1 MQSMNRRHFL
11 KSASAG
17 LVAAQTGLSWVAA
30 EKTQELL
37 PQKVVD
43 THTHFYDPSRPEGVP
58 WPPKNSSLYRTVL
71 PKDFV
76 ALKKYQPVN
85 ATVVVEAS
93 KLVEDNQWILDVAKD
108 NPVIIGFVGRLTP
121 GDPQFRQQLK
131 RFAKNPI
138 YKGIRVNHNLVE
150 PGLSQPRFIDDL
162 KFMADKGL
170 QVDLNGGPVTLDA
183 ARKVAQQVPDLR
195 IVVDHIGNVVI
206 KGDEI
211 DPEWRRY
218 MEALA
223 DQKQVFIKVSA
234 LVEGASRHRP
244 NNVPADVNY
253 YRPTLDVIWNQIGVD
268 RMIFGSNW
276 PVSERAADYV
286 TLQKILVDYLQ
297 DKGQAALDKVFWQN
311 SKVAYRWDKYPG
323 E

>member
-1 MQSMNRRHFL
+1 MHHMNRRHFL
-11 KSASAG
+11 KSTAAG
-17 LVAAQTGLSWVAA
+17 IVAAQTSLSWAA
-30 EKTQELL
+30 EKNKVML
-37 PQKVVD
+37 PAKVVD
-43 THTHFYDPSRPEGVP
+43 THTHFYDPTRPEGVP

-76 ALKKYQPVN
+76 ALPKYQPVN

-93 KLVEDNQWILDVAKD
+93 KLVEDNQWILDLAKD

-138 YKGIRVNHNLVE
+138 YKGIRVNYNLIE
-150 PGLSQPRFIDDL
+150 PGLSQPKFVDDL
-162 KFMADKGL
+162 KLMADKGL

-183 ARKVAQQVPDLR
+183 ARKVSKLVPDLR

-211 DPEWRRY
+211 DPEWQRY
-218 MEALA
+218 MEALS

-244 NNVPADVNY
+244 NDVPAEVDY
-253 YRPTLDVIWNQIGVD
+253 YRPTLDVIWKQIGVD

-276 PVSERAADYV
+276 PVAERAADYV

>member
-17 LVAAQTGLSWVAA
+17 LVAAQTGLSWAAA

-43 THTHFYDPSRPEGVP
+43 THTHFYDTSRPEGVP

-253 YRPTLDVIWNQIGVD
+253 YRPTLDVIWNQIGID

>member
-17 LVAAQTGLSWVAA
+17 LVAAQTTLSWAAA

-71 PKDFV
+71 PEDFV

-131 RFAKNPI
+131 RFAM
-138 YKGIRVNHNLVE
+138 NHILEQFVE
-150 PGLSQPRFIDDL
+150 
-162 KFMADKGL
+162 
-170 QVDLNGGPVTLDA
+170 
-183 ARKVAQQVPDLR
+183 
-195 IVVDHIGNVVI
+195 
-206 KGDEI
+206 
-211 DPEWRRY
+211 
-218 MEALA
+218 
-223 DQKQVFIKVSA
+223 
-234 LVEGASRHRP
+234 
-244 NNVPADVNY
+244 
-253 YRPTLDVIWNQIGVD
+253 
-268 RMIFGSNW
+268 
-276 PVSERAADYV
+276 
-286 TLQKILVDYLQ
+286 
-297 DKGQAALDKVFWQN
+297 
-311 SKVAYRWDKYPG
+311 
-323 E
+323 

>member
-17 LVAAQTGLSWVAA
+17 IVAAQTTLSWAAA
-30 EKTQELL
+30 EKSQELR

-58 WPPKNSSLYRTVL
+58 WPPKKSSLYRTVL

-183 ARKVAQQVPDLR
+183 ARKVAQRVPDLR
-195 IVVDHIGNVVI
+195 IVVDHIGNIVI

-244 NNVPADVNY
+244 NDVPSNVDY
-253 YRPTLDVIWNQIGVD
+253 YRPTVDVIWNQIGVD

>member
-1 MQSMNRRHFL
+1 MEAINRRTFL

-17 LVAAQTGLSWVAA
+17 VVAAQSAISLSAG
-30 EKTQELL
+30 KKSSIKL
-37 PQKVVD
+37 PAKVVD
-43 THTHFYDPSRPEGVP
+43 THTHFYDPTRPEGVP
-58 WPPKNSSLYRTVL
+58 WPSEGSSLYRTVL

-93 KLVEDNQWILDVAKD
+93 KLVDDNQWILDLVKE

-121 GDPQFRQQLK
+121 GEAMFRTHLK
-131 RFAKNPI
+131 RFSKNPI
-138 YKGIRVNHNLVE
+138 FKGIRVNHQLIQS
-150 PGLSQPRFIDDL
+150 GLSQPRFVDDL
-162 KFMADKGL
+162 KMLADMGL
-170 QVDLNGGPVTLDA
+170 QVDLNGPPATLES
-183 ARKVAQQVPDLR
+183 ARRVAKLVPDLR

-211 DPEWRRY
+211 DPKWKQA
-218 MEALA
+218 MESLS
-223 DQKQVFIKVSA
+223 DQKQVYIKISA
-234 LVEGASRHRP
+234 LVEGASRHQL
-244 NNVPADVNY
+244 NNVPSDVAY

-297 DKGQAALDKVFWQN
+297 NKGQSALDKVFWKN
-311 SKVAYRWDKYPG
+311 SKLAYQWDRYPG

>member
-1 MQSMNRRHFL
+1 MHSMDRRTFL
-11 KSASAG
+11 KTASASLA
-17 LVAAQTGLSWVAA
+17 AAQAGISLAA
-30 EKTQELL
+30 DKPADVKL
-37 PQKVVD
+37 PAKVVD
-43 THTHFYDPSRPEGVP
+43 THTHFYDPTRPEGVP
-58 WPPKNSSLYRTVL
+58 WPGKGSSLYRTVL

-93 KLVEDNQWILDVAKD
+93 KLVEDNQWILDLVQE

-121 GDPQFRQQLK
+121 GEPMFRKHLK

-138 YKGIRVNHNLVE
+138 YKGIRVNYNLLE
-150 PGLSQPRFIDDL
+150 PGLGSDQFIDDL
-162 KFMADKGL
+162 KLMADMGL
-170 QVDLNGGPVTLDA
+170 QVDLNGGPVTLDG
-183 ARKVAQQVPDLR
+183 ARRLSEKVPDLR

-211 DPEWRRY
+211 DPEWKRY

-223 DQKQVFIKVSA
+223 DRKQVFIKVSA
-234 LVEGASRHRP
+234 LVEGASRFRP
-244 NNVPADVNY
+244 DNVPADVNF
-253 YRPTLDVIWNQIGVD
+253 YRPTLDVIWKQIGVD

-276 PVSERAADYV
+276 PVSERAADYY

-297 DKGQAALDKVFWQN
+297 DKGQSALDKVFWKN
-311 SKVAYRWDKYPG
+311 SKLAYRWEKYPG

>member
-17 LVAAQTGLSWVAA
+17 LVAAQTTLSWAAA

-71 PKDFV
+71 PEDFV

-183 ARKVAQQVPDLR
+183 ARKVAQHVPDLR

-211 DPEWRRY
+211 DPDWRRY

-244 NNVPADVNY
+244 NDVPADVDY

>member
-1 MQSMNRRHFL
+1 MHYIDRRTFL
-11 KSASAG
+11 KTASTG
-17 LVAAQTGLSWVAA
+17 IIAAQTGISFSA
-30 EKTQELL
+30 EKEARVLL
-37 PQKVVD
+37 PAKVVD

-58 WPPKNSSLYRTVL
+58 WPTKGSSLYRTVL

-76 ALKKYQPVN
+76 ELKKYQPVN
-85 ATVVVEAS
+85 ATVIVEAS
-93 KLVEDNQWILDVAKD
+93 KLVEDNQWILDLVKD

-121 GDPQFRQQLK
+121 GEDMFRTHLK

-138 YKGIRVNHNLVE
+138 YKGIRINYDLLQK
-150 PGLSQPRFIDDL
+150 GLTQKQFIDDMKL
-162 KFMADKGL
+162 MADMGL
-170 QVDLNGGPVTLDA
+170 QVDLNGGPVTLDGARRLA
-183 ARKVAQQVPDLR
+183 AQVPDLR

-211 DPEWRRY
+211 DPQWKNY

-223 DQKQVFIKVSA
+223 DQKQVFIKISA
-234 LVEGASRHRP
+234 LVEGAARHQP
-244 NNVPADVNY
+244 DNVPSEVTY

-297 DKGQAALDKVFWQN
+297 DKGQGALDKVFWEN
-311 SKVAYRWDKYPG
+311 SKLAYRWDKYPG

>member
-1 MQSMNRRHFL
+1 MQHLNRRDFL
-11 KSASAG
+11 KSTSAG
-17 LVAAQTGLSWVAA
+17 IVAAQAGLGWAA
-30 EKTQELL
+30 AASSRELL
-37 PQKVVD
+37 PAKVVD

-58 WPPKNSSLYRTVL
+58 WPPKKSSLYRTVL
-71 PKDFV
+71 PKDFL

-138 YKGIRVNHNLVE
+138 YKGIRVNYNLIE
-150 PGLSQPRFIDDL
+150 PGLAQSRFMDDL

-183 ARKVAQQVPDLR
+183 ARKVAAQVPDLR

-211 DPEWRRY
+211 DPDWQRY
-218 MEALA
+218 MEALS

-234 LVEGASRHRP
+234 LVEGAARHRP
-244 NNVPADVNY
+244 QDVPANVDY
-253 YRPTLDVIWNQIGVD
+253 YRPTLDVIWKQIGVD

-276 PVSERAADYV
+276 PVAERAADYV

-311 SKVAYRWDKYPG
+311 SKIAYRWEKYPG

>member
-17 LVAAQTGLSWVAA
+17 LVAAQTTLSWAAA

-71 PKDFV
+71 PEDFV

-211 DPEWRRY
+211 DPDWRRY

-244 NNVPADVNY
+244 NDVPVDVDY

>member
-1 MQSMNRRHFL
+1 MSSLNRRSFL
-11 KSASAG
+11 KTASAG
-17 LVAAQTGLSWVAA
+17 FLASQLNLNGSKAADS
-30 EKTQELL
+30 KPLL
-37 PQKVVD
+37 PARVVD

-58 WPPKNSSLYRTVL
+58 WPRKGSSLYRTVL

-76 ALKKYQPVN
+76 ELKKYQPVN

-93 KLVEDNQWILDVAKD
+93 KLVEDNQWILDQAKD

-121 GDPQFRQQLK
+121 GEPDFRKHLK
-131 RFAKNPI
+131 RFSKNPL
-138 YKGIRVNHNLVE
+138 YKGIRINYDLLDL
-150 PGLSQPRFIDDL
+150 GLKQKQFMDDL
-162 KFMADKGL
+162 KLMADQGL
-170 QVDLNGGPVTLDA
+170 QVDLNGGPVTLNG
-183 ARKVAQQVPDLR
+183 ARLLAEQVPDLR
-195 IVVDHIGNVVI
+195 IVVDHIGNVAI

-211 DPEWRRY
+211 DLRWREY
-218 MEALA
+218 MESLA
-223 DQKQVFIKVSA
+223 DQKQVFIKISA
-234 LVEGASRHRP
+234 LVEGAARHRP
-244 NNVPADVNY
+244 DAVPADVEY
-253 YRPTLDVIWNQIGVD
+253 YRPTLDVIWKNIGVD

-311 SKVAYRWDKYPG
+311 SKLAYRWDRYPG

>member
-17 LVAAQTGLSWVAA
+17 LVAAQTGLSWAAA
-30 EKTQELL
+30 EKSQELR

-183 ARKVAQQVPDLR
+183 ARKVAQRVPDLR

-244 NNVPADVNY
+244 NDVPSNVDY

>member
-17 LVAAQTGLSWVAA
+17 LVAAQTTLSWAAA

-211 DPEWRRY
+211 DPDWRRY

-244 NNVPADVNY
+244 NDVPADVDY

>member
-17 LVAAQTGLSWVAA
+17 LVAAQTALSWAAA
-30 EKTQELL
+30 EKSQELR

-76 ALKKYQPVN
+76 ELKKYQPVN

-138 YKGIRVNHNLVE
+138 YKGIRVNHNLAE

-218 MEALA
+218 MGALA

-244 NNVPADVNY
+244 NDVPAAVDY

-297 DKGQAALDKVFWQN
+297 DKGQTALDKVFWQN

>member
-1 MQSMNRRHFL
+1 M
-11 KSASAG
+11 
-17 LVAAQTGLSWVAA
+17 
-30 EKTQELL
+30 
-37 PQKVVD
+37 
-43 THTHFYDPSRPEGVP
+43 
-58 WPPKNSSLYRTVL
+58 
-71 PKDFV
+71 

-244 NNVPADVNY
+244 NDVPVDVDY

>member
-1 MQSMNRRHFL
+1 MHHIDRRTFL
-11 KSASAG
+11 QTAAAG
-17 LVAAQTGLSWVAA
+17 LVAAQTGISLSSENSKPLRPA
-30 EKTQELL
+30 
-37 PQKVVD
+37 KVVD
-43 THTHFYDPSRPEGVP
+43 THTHFYDPTRPAGVP
-58 WPPKNSSLYRTVL
+58 WPRKGSSLYRTVL
-71 PKDFV
+71 PRDFV

-93 KLVEDNQWILDVAKD
+93 KLVEDNQWILDLAQE

-121 GDPQFRQQLK
+121 GDSMFRTHLK

-138 YKGIRVNHNLVE
+138 YKGIRVNHNLIE
-150 PGLSQPRFIDDL
+150 SGLSQKQFIDDF

-170 QVDLNGGPVTLDA
+170 QVDLNGGPVTLDG
-183 ARKVAQQVPDLR
+183 ARRLSELVPDLR
-195 IVVDHIGNVVI
+195 IVVDHIGNTVI
-206 KGDEI
+206 KGEEI
-211 DPEWRRY
+211 DPLWKRN

-223 DQKQVFIKVSA
+223 DQKQVFIKISA
-234 LVEGASRHRP
+234 LVEGAARHRP
-244 NNVPADVNY
+244 DAVPSDVEY
-253 YRPTLDVIWNQIGVD
+253 YRPTLDLIWNQIGVD

-297 DKGQAALDKVFWQN
+297 DKGQSALDKVFWKN
-311 SKVAYRWDKYPG
+311 SQLAYRWEKYPN

>member
-17 LVAAQTGLSWVAA
+17 LVAAQTTLSWAAA

-211 DPEWRRY
+211 DPEWRRF

-244 NNVPADVNY
+244 NDVPADVNY
-253 YRPTLDVIWNQIGVD
+253 YRPTLDVIWNQIGID